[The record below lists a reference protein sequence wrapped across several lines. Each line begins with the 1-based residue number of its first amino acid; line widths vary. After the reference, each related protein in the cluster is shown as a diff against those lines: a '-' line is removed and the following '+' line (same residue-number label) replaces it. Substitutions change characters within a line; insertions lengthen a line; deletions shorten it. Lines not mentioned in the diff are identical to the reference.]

1 MWPNIAR
8 CLGLHQSI
16 DIIYVVDGYD
26 AIMWDCDGAFNV
38 AEGHGDDV
46 QSAMDALDT
55 ALAGADLRGRLWRSY
70 VDTLYSTG
78 QLDTWVGFDRPV
90 SEVTP

>member
-55 ALAGADLRGRLWRSY
+55 ALLKHSRDGRSLRCA
-70 VDTLYSTG
+70 
-78 QLDTWVGFDRPV
+78 P
-90 SEVTP
+90 

>member
-1 MWPNIAR
+1 MSD
-8 CLGLHQSI
+8 L
-16 DIIYVVDGYD
+16 
-26 AIMWDCDGAFNV
+26 V
-38 AEGHGDDV
+38 AYTPLVYSAGGTKIKAGV
-46 QSAMDALDT
+46 QTLDT